1 MSKRIKD
8 LPLRIIKPPLDLAL
22 EEQTK
27 RLGGEKHRDRDEAAG
42 EPSTAVITAVTTP
55 VATGDE
61 SAVSSPVATAVN
73 NTDRKRWREQ
83 SGFEYLDATHSS
95 SEAKVYSVMYR
106 ECSKEGTTERRF
118 GLKELRIKTG
128 LSDKTIRMAIHSLE
142 QKLSI
147 KTIEKSWGIYGRK
160 FRVFTPKEIL
170 AARREAGI
178 RIDPATKKIITAL
191 PTAVTSA
198 VVTRE
203 ATANRTTAVRECT
216 PVENTAVTAVNP
228 TGLMVE
234 NIINKRNQAE
244 HQHKSS
250 SAALTDNS
258 DFRHKQQT
266 IELYQRYTGNAW
278 KARDEA
284 TYQELR
290 GLPIEAIEAGIISSV
305 LRFEQARRAR
315 TDQPL
320 LTKINS
326 FAYCVGAVMEFA
338 GFLPPGYLDY
348 LRDKIQNFIPGRGGS
363 QTE

>member
-1 MSKRIKD
+1 
-8 LPLRIIKPPLDLAL
+8 
-22 EEQTK
+22 
-27 RLGGEKHRDRDEAAG
+27 
-42 EPSTAVITAVTTP
+42 
-55 VATGDE
+55 
-61 SAVSSPVATAVN
+61 
-73 NTDRKRWREQ
+73 
-83 SGFEYLDATHSS
+83 
-95 SEAKVYSVMYR
+95 
-106 ECSKEGTTERRF
+106 
-118 GLKELRIKTG
+118 
-128 LSDKTIRMAIHSLE
+128 MAIHSLE

-178 RIDPATKKIITAL
+178 RIDPVTKKIITAL
-191 PTAVTSA
+191 PTAVT
-198 VVTRE
+198 
-203 ATANRTTAVRECT
+203 TAVREST
-216 PVENTAVTAVNP
+216 PVENTAVNP
-228 TGLMVE
+228 TGLRAE
-234 NIINKRNQAE
+234 NTINELNQAQ

-250 SAALTDNS
+250 SAALTDDRDS
-258 DFRHKQQT
+258 QHKQQT

-278 KARDEA
+278 KPRDEA

-320 LTKINS
+320 PTKINS
-326 FAYCVGAVMEFA
+326 LAYCVGAVIEFA

-348 LRDKIQNFIPGRGGS
+348 LRDKIQNLIPGKEGS